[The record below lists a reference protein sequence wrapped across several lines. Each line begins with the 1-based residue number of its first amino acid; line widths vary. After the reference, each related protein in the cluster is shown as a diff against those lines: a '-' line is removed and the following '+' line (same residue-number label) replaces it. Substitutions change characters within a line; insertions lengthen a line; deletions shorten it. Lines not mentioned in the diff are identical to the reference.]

1 MAADGSDAKGALE
14 SFTNAFK
21 PDKTG
26 SAIGGAVSGQGKEKP
41 GVSVGCLVCTAD
53 AWQICMQ
60 CLIPTASAFAEL
72 ASSCSV
78 HDCVQDASSQVVESI
93 KISQSGKANE
103 AESLADKFS
112 KVCP

>member
-41 GVSVGCLVCTAD
+41 GVSVGCL
-53 AWQICMQ
+53 
-60 CLIPTASAFAEL
+60 SALLTHGKFA
-72 ASSCSV
+72 CS
-78 HDCVQDASSQVVESI
+78 A
-93 KISQSGKANE
+93 
-103 AESLADKFS
+103 
-112 KVCP
+112 